1 MSPFPECLPSRK
13 YLRMFLSMK
22 RNHTALRFTTGAP
35 APAATPERKNRP
47 LQVSYAE
54 DKGGRSQHGTH
65 GLFAAAAVAGGD
77 RK

>member
-1 MSPFPECLPSRK
+1 MSRFLECLSSRK

-22 RNHTALRFTTGAP
+22 RNHTALRFTTGAL

-54 DKGGRSQHGTH
+54 DNGRRSQHRTH
-65 GLFAAAAVAGGD
+65 GLFATAAVAGGD